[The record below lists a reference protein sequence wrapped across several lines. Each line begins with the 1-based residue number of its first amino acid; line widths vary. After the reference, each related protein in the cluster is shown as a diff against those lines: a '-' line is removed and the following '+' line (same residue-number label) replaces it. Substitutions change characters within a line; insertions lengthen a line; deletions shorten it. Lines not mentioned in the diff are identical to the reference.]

1 MGRRGRGAKQRKT
14 AGSSEVRAQGT
25 GPVKRTQRN
34 PFDPHGSDEFTYSVR
49 EIKAEGQRFGKPAWL
64 IGWEGFD
71 DSADTWEPIENLAG
85 HEQDIAAFRQKEEAR
100 LAELAATNSQKRKA
114 TNQEPEQT
122 RDDGDSNEED
132 GWVEGLGG
140 RRKAECWRFF
150 KVRLD
155 PENSD
160 KVCDRMCKT
169 CGLEGGT
176 VAYSGNTSN
185 LRSHRSH
192 VHKDLYCKLIEKEKP
207 HDESSRSATTKPG
220 TLEAMCPKNAGMSFT
235 KRVYRRAWMAGDIW
249 SEGGIAIFGI
259 LVYWISPSFE
269 YTERLLA
276 AIPFGGVR
284 HNADEME
291 LATKRACADL
301 GIGVF
306 EESEE
311 GDILKDTV
319 VDCIHASASDSAS
332 NIVKGWKEAVQ
343 LYDVEQPRK
352 AASAV
357 DDPDGSRYR
366 DHKLQL
372 LEWDV
377 AKEVCYLLE
386 MTSDAIDILQSTSI
400 VTASLVLPVIGRLT
414 YKLDAE
420 TPIKYGGKFV
430 KLTVVE
436 RVAARET
443 LWEQVESRFHNQL
456 LDCKLEDFA
465 VATFLDPRYRVLDFH
480 N

>member
-160 KVCDRMCKT
+160 KIALWIVRNNRPLSICEHDVELHDVFTYIFHGGYTPPTAK
-169 CGLEGGT
+169 LVLQNILKLSVEG
-176 VAYSGNTSN
+176 
-185 LRSHRSH
+185 
-192 VHKDLYCKLIEKEKP
+192 KEKAKG
-207 HDESSRSATTKPG
+207 ELAK
-220 TLEAMCPKNAGMSFT
+220 LFAE
-235 KRVYRRAWMAGDIW
+235 
-249 SEGGIAIFGI
+249 
-259 LVYWISPSFE
+259 
-269 YTERLLA
+269 ERLLA